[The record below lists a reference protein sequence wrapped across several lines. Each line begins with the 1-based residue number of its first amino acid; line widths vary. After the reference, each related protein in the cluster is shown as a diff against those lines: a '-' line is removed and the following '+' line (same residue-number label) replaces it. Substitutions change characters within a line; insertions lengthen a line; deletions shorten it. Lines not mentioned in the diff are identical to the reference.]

1 MSPPR
6 VLHIGKY
13 FPPYRGGIENF
24 SGELLSALT
33 RLGVEVG
40 ALIHRLG
47 RRGGIEYS
55 RVPGADRGF
64 PIYACPTYG
73 QWMYAPVAP
82 AFRRWFGLALREF
95 RPHILHLHLP
105 NTSAFWALTLARARP
120 LPWVLHWHADVAAAM
135 PEDRLFSLL
144 YQLYRWPEQ
153 RLLQRARAVIAT
165 SPTYLDSSPTLT
177 PWRDKCAVIPLGLP
191 AIPEV
196 PATGADQEW
205 AEAIWPSRDCRVFC
219 VGRMT
224 YYKGQDVLL
233 RALQGTRGLQAI
245 LVGEGERLE
254 RLKTLSRELRLES
267 RVSFPGAVSAGR
279 LQALMEHCD
288 LLCLPSIDRSEAF
301 GLVLLEAMRA
311 GKPVIAS
318 RVPGSGMG
326 WVVDDGVTGR
336 LVPPGDSEALRLG
349 LEQLAAEPIATR
361 EMGRRGAQAF
371 AARFRI
377 EVVAEQVRR
386 LYEKISD

>member
-1 MSPPR
+1 MFPRR

-40 ALIHRLG
+40 ILIHRLG
-47 RRGGIEYS
+47 KRGGREYL
-55 RVPGADRGF
+55 RVPGTDTGF

-95 RPHILHLHLP
+95 RPQLLHLHLP
-105 NTSAFWALTLARARP
+105 NTSAFWALTLSQARS

-135 PEDRLFSLL
+135 PEDRLFSRL

-153 RLLQRARAVIAT
+153 RLLQGARAVIAT
-165 SPTYLDSSPTLT
+165 SPAYLDSSPTLA
-177 PWRDKCAVIPLGLP
+177 PWSHKCATIPLGITTK
-191 AIPEV
+191 ADVE
-196 PATGADQEW
+196 ATSADREW
-205 AEAIWPSRDCRVFC
+205 AGAMWPNRDFKVLC

-224 YYKGQDVLL
+224 YYKGQEVLL
-233 RALQGTRGLQAI
+233 RAIQGAKGLQVV

-254 RLKTLSRELRLES
+254 RLKTLTGELGLGS
-267 RVSFPGAVSAGR
+267 RVSFPGAVAAGR
-279 LQALMEHCD
+279 LQALMENCD

-326 WVVDDGVTGR
+326 WVVEDGVTGR
-336 LVPPGDSEALRLG
+336 LVPPGDPVALRLG
-349 LEQLAAEPIATR
+349 LEQLAAEPIATQ
-361 EMGRRGAQAF
+361 EMGRCGAQAF

-386 LYEKISD
+386 LYEKIAD